1 MTVTRNQLAR
11 GSADYVLNEV
21 APNIPDMGMRFAA
34 TMFANS
40 LKNNPA
46 LLDKA
51 LASPAMTMLV
61 IPGEQGTLDVEPAL
75 NAIGDTLKQYGQLT
89 LTIPSIPLISKGEKT
104 LSFTASDIEKLRSYI
119 DRSERQ

>member
-21 APNIPDMGMRFAA
+21 APNAPDMGLRFTA

-40 LKNNPA
+40 FKTNPA

-51 LASPAMTMLV
+51 LSHPAMSMLI
-61 IPGEQGTLDVEPAL
+61 IPDEQGALDVEPAL
-75 NAIGDTLKQYGQLT
+75 NAIGETLRQYGQLT
-89 LTIPSIPLISKGEKT
+89 LTIPSIPLLSKGEKT
-104 LSFTASDIEKLRSYI
+104 LSFTKSDVDKLRTYI
-119 DRSERQ
+119 ERSDPA